1 MAKKRN
7 LSDLIAEETQQ
18 PELSKLEEAKAFT
31 SKVAESVSH
40 KVPNFQTHKPT
51 DYESPKLTE
60 LQTTE
65 ATKFESTVIPSEQS
79 YELSNSVTHEV
90 PKYLTLVRKETRLR
104 SDQLDYLTSLTRSL
118 NRKRKASGERITENT
133 LIRVAIDLLIDKS
146 NKLEGTTEEEL
157 SASVG
162 LD

>member
-18 PELSKLEEAKAFT
+18 PELSKLEEVKAFT
-31 SKVAESVSH
+31 TEVAESVSH
-40 KVPNFQTHKPT
+40 KVPNFQSHKPT

-60 LQTTE
+60 
-65 ATKFESTVIPSEQS
+65 SQS
-79 YELSNSVTHEV
+79 YRVTELQSSELSNSQVYEV

-146 NKLEGTTEEEL
+146 NELEGTTEEEL

>member
-18 PELSKLEEAKAFT
+18 PELSKLEEVKAFT
-31 SKVAESVSH
+31 TEVAESVSH
-40 KVPNFQTHKPT
+40 KVPNSQSHKLT
-51 DYESPKLTE
+51 DYESPQLTE
-60 LQTTE
+60 L
-65 ATKFESTVIPSEQS
+65 QS
-79 YELSNSVTHEV
+79 YELSNSVVHEV

-104 SDQLDYLTSLTRSL
+104 SDQLDHLTSLTRTL

-133 LIRVAIDLLIDKS
+133 LIRVAVDLLINKS
-146 NKLEGTTEEEL
+146 TELEGTTEEEL